1 MSEIDIG
8 FLATD
13 KTYEE
18 IIGFNSAESFGVRLL
33 NQLLLS
39 YKYFDEDSIS
49 SNFKKDLTI
58 RRLRLNYIIK
68 NEGLINAFNYEASDN
83 SMYGW
88 WEVIKIITPYL
99 LSELGGV
106 DMFLHEKTEHQMS
119 DEKVEAFNMWLNF
132 NTLVCITIYNLASN
146 SSFSAGGNRYGALVI
161 SDDNIALGEEYIIKV
176 NNLLGD
182 NRRLLAPIN
191 VINNIIDNS
200 IGEKAMKEALDE
212 EQKGEQLAGAVTGD
226 RKTSRKRKKRKTKR
240 RKRKKRKRKR
250 CKTKRC
256 KTRNNSGKGKKGMK
270 SKGYRSSR
278 K

>member
-1 MSEIDIG
+1 MDEIDIG
-8 FLATD
+8 LLA
-13 KTYEE
+13 KNETYKQ
-18 IIGFNSAESFGVRLL
+18 ISGFNSAESFGVRLL

-49 SNFKKDLTI
+49 EKFKTDLAI
-58 RRLRLNYIIK
+58 RQLRLNNIIK
-68 NEGLINAFNYEASDN
+68 NEGLISAFNYEASDN

-99 LSELGGV
+99 LSELRGV
-106 DMFLHEKTEHQMS
+106 EMFLHEKTEDQMS

-132 NTLVCITIYNLASN
+132 NTLVCMTIYDLASN
-146 SSFSAGGNRYGALVI
+146 SSFSAGGNSYGDPVI
-161 SDDNIALGEEYIIKV
+161 SDENIALGEKYIIKV
-176 NNLLGD
+176 NNILGD
-182 NRRLLAPIN
+182 NPRLLASIN
-191 VINNIIDNS
+191 VINNIIGNS

-212 EQKGEQLAGAVTGD
+212 EQKGGRLAGAVTGD